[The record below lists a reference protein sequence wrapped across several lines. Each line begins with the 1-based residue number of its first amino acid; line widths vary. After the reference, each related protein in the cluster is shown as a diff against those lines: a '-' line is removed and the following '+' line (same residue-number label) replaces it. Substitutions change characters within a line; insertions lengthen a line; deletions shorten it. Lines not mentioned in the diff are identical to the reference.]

1 MGTSGLTM
9 KWWARDAE
17 IVKAKQEQILA
28 NLHKI
33 WRIELKCRNTW
44 NVKITEYLWNTL
56 AEKRSF

>member
-1 MGTSGLTM
+1 M

-33 WRIELKCRNTW
+33 WRTELKCRNTW